1 MGKAEPAGEPP
12 PPPGLEGET
21 LVRFYIPALVIL
33 LEEAESIK
41 GAPLTEDEVNR
52 LQAGAL
58 YHRVPADV
66 AEATAR
72 DRGYSDLDP
81 ENCWESWQAFVRE
94 RDAAASP
101 PE

>member
-1 MGKAEPAGEPP
+1 MGKSDAAGEPA

-41 GAPLTEDEVNR
+41 DAPLTEDEVNCIR
-52 LQAGAL
+52 DGAL
-58 YHRVPADV
+58 YHQVPADV

-72 DRGYSDLDP
+72 DRGYQDLDP
-81 ENCWESWQAFVRE
+81 GNCWRSWQEFLRE
-94 RDAAASP
+94 RDAGG
-101 PE
+101 